1 MRQGSIENI
10 KGVSITPRT
19 EKTTTRIDN
28 GITDKITETSI
39 EITTDNSV
47 PVERKGSEN
56 GGEDSGRQRRREIY
70 TMKAERTNLK
80 GQGMGVRRWE
90 LVNREGTGR
99 RDQAGYATRTTITS
113 TRDRSTV

>member
-10 KGVSITPRT
+10 KGVSITPRPK
-19 EKTTTRIDN
+19 KTTTRVGN

-47 PVERKGSEN
+47 RVERKRSEN
-56 GGEDSGRQRRREIY
+56 GGENSGRQRRREVY

-80 GQGMGVRRWE
+80 GQGMGVGRRE
-90 LVNREGTGR
+90 LIHREGTGR
-99 RDQAGYATRTTITS
+99 RDQAGDTTRTTITS